1 MKIGTF
7 FAGRKA
13 NKKQKTI
20 MAEELKDKEE
30 ILNNEENQ
38 ETVQAA
44 DEPKAE
50 GRTDEKTEELT
61 PEQDGE
67 AQGKAETKDN
77 EAEEGEKTPEE
88 LLALAQ
94 AEIEELKTQALYKQA
109 EFENYRRRTIKEKA
123 DLVLN
128 GSKSAVTALL
138 PIVDDLE
145 RALPS
150 MKNAEDVKAVAE
162 GVELIYQ
169 KFLKA
174 LAGLGVKQM
183 ETEGKDFDVDMH
195 EAIAQVPGVP
205 DEQKGRIIDCVE
217 KGYTLNDHV
226 IRHAKVAVGM

>member
-1 MKIGTF
+1 M

-13 NKKQKTI
+13 NQKRKT
-20 MAEELKDKEE
+20 MSEELKDKEE
-30 ILNNEENQ
+30 ILKDTEDQ
-38 ETVQAA
+38 ETPENPETQ
-44 DEPKAE
+44 ENPNSSE
-50 GRTDEKTEELT
+50 T
-61 PEQDGE
+61 PEP
-67 AQGKAETKDN
+67 AAEP
-77 EAEEGEKTPEE
+77 TPEE
-88 LLALAQ
+88 LLALAK

-109 EFENYRRRTIKEKA
+109 EFENYRKRTIKEKA
-123 DLVLN
+123 DLILN

-150 MKNAEDVKAVAE
+150 MKKAEDVAAVAE

-174 LAGLGVKQM
+174 LEGLGVKQID
-183 ETEGKDFDVDMH
+183 TEGKDFDVDLH
-195 EAIAQVPGVP
+195 EAVAQVPGVP
-205 DEQKGRIIDCVE
+205 DEQKGRVIDCVE

>member
-1 MKIGTF
+1 
-7 FAGRKA
+7 
-13 NKKQKTI
+13 

-30 ILNNEENQ
+30 IL
-38 ETVQAA
+38 
-44 DEPKAE
+44 
-50 GRTDEKTEELT
+50 
-61 PEQDGE
+61 DGE
-67 AQGKAETKDN
+67 ERVEESDETTVSV
-77 EAEEGEKTPEE
+77 EAEANAEAAAEAESEEQPEEEKTPEQ
-88 LLALAQ
+88 LLAEAR
-94 AEIEELKTQALYKQA
+94 AEIEALKTQALYKQA
-109 EFENYRRRTIKEKA
+109 EFENYRKRTIKEKA
-123 DLVLN
+123 DLILN

-150 MKNAEDVKAVAE
+150 MQKAEDVAAVAE

-174 LAGLGVKQM
+174 LAGLGVKPI
-183 ETEGKDFDVDMH
+183 ETEGKDFDVDLH

-205 DEQKGRIIDCVE
+205 DEQKGRVIDCVE

>member
-1 MKIGTF
+1 
-7 FAGRKA
+7 
-13 NKKQKTI
+13 

-30 ILNNEENQ
+30 ILQSTEPAEN
-38 ETVQAA
+38 VA
-44 DEPKAE
+44 DGMAE
-50 GRTDEKTEELT
+50 GCPEGETSSEEPEAPEEQT
-61 PEQDGE
+61 PEQ
-67 AQGKAETKDN
+67 
-77 EAEEGEKTPEE
+77 
-88 LLALAQ
+88 LLTLAK

-109 EFENYRRRTIKEKA
+109 EFENYRKRTIKEKA
-123 DLVLN
+123 DLILN

-150 MKNAEDVKAVAE
+150 MKKAEDVAAVAE

-174 LAGLGVKQM
+174 LAGLGVKQID
-183 ETEGKDFDVDMH
+183 TDGKDFDVDLH

-205 DEQKGRIIDCVE
+205 DEQKGRVIDCVE

>member
-1 MKIGTF
+1 
-7 FAGRKA
+7 
-13 NKKQKTI
+13 

-30 ILNNEENQ
+30 ILVDGMDTKSTENVEGAENVEDAANVESKNNESAE
-38 ETVQAA
+38 EGKASEDVALDGD
-44 DEPKAE
+44 DEQ
-50 GRTDEKTEELT
+50 T
-61 PEQDGE
+61 PEQ
-67 AQGKAETKDN
+67 
-77 EAEEGEKTPEE
+77 
-88 LLALAQ
+88 LLALAR
-94 AEIEELKTQALYKQA
+94 AEIEELKTQALYRQA

-150 MKNAEDVKAVAE
+150 MKKADDVAAVAE

-174 LAGLGVKQM
+174 LAGLGVKQI
-183 ETEGKDFDVDMH
+183 ETEGKDFDVDLH

-205 DEQKGRIIDCVE
+205 DEQKGRVIDCVE

>member
-1 MKIGTF
+1 MT
-7 FAGRKA
+7 
-13 NKKQKTI
+13 
-20 MAEELKDKEE
+20 EELKDKE
-30 ILNNEENQ
+30 ILKDAESPVNPEASANSAN
-38 ETVQAA
+38 AA
-44 DEPKAE
+44 NAAS
-50 GRTDEKTEELT
+50 
-61 PEQDGE
+61 PESPRQSASGHPSEDAAPDLSSSRASGD
-67 AQGKAETKDN
+67 AVAGDTSPSAPQ
-77 EAEEGEKTPEE
+77 TPEE
-88 LLALAQ
+88 LLAQAR
-94 AEIEELKTQALYKQA
+94 AEIEELKSLALYRQA

-123 DLVLN
+123 DLILN

-150 MKNAEDVKAVAE
+150 MQKAEDVAAVAE

-174 LAGLGVKQM
+174 LAGLGVKQI
-183 ETEGKDFDVDMH
+183 ETEGKDFDVDLH

-205 DEQKGRIIDCVE
+205 DEQKGRVIDCVE

>member
-1 MKIGTF
+1 
-7 FAGRKA
+7 
-13 NKKQKTI
+13 

-30 ILNNEENQ
+30 IL
-38 ETVQAA
+38 
-44 DEPKAE
+44 
-50 GRTDEKTEELT
+50 
-61 PEQDGE
+61 DGE
-67 AQGKAETKDN
+67 ERAQESDDTTVGV
-77 EAEEGEKTPEE
+77 EAESAAEAAAESEEQSDEEKTPEQ
-88 LLALAQ
+88 LLAEAR
-94 AEIEELKTQALYKQA
+94 AEIEALKTQALYKQA
-109 EFENYRRRTIKEKA
+109 EFENYRKRTIKEKA
-123 DLVLN
+123 DLILN

-150 MKNAEDVKAVAE
+150 MQKAEDVAAVAE

-174 LAGLGVKQM
+174 LAGLGVKPI
-183 ETEGKDFDVDMH
+183 ETEGKDFDVDLH

-205 DEQKGRIIDCVE
+205 DEQKGRVIDCVE

>member
-1 MKIGTF
+1 MDTKSTENVEG
-7 FAGRKA
+7 AENVEEAA
-13 NKKQKTI
+13 NVESKNNGS
-20 MAEELKDKEE
+20 AEEGKASEDVALDGD
-30 ILNNEENQ
+30 
-38 ETVQAA
+38 
-44 DEPKAE
+44 DEQ
-50 GRTDEKTEELT
+50 T
-61 PEQDGE
+61 PEQ
-67 AQGKAETKDN
+67 
-77 EAEEGEKTPEE
+77 
-88 LLALAQ
+88 LLALAR
-94 AEIEELKTQALYKQA
+94 AEIEELKTQALYRQA

-150 MKNAEDVKAVAE
+150 MKKADDVAAVAE

-174 LAGLGVKQM
+174 LAGLGVKQI
-183 ETEGKDFDVDMH
+183 ETEGKDFDVDLH

-205 DEQKGRIIDCVE
+205 DEQKGRVIDCVE

>member
-1 MKIGTF
+1 
-7 FAGRKA
+7 
-13 NKKQKTI
+13 

-30 ILNNEENQ
+30 IL
-38 ETVQAA
+38 
-44 DEPKAE
+44 
-50 GRTDEKTEELT
+50 
-61 PEQDGE
+61 DGE
-67 AQGKAETKDN
+67 ERAQESDDTTVGV
-77 EAEEGEKTPEE
+77 EAEAAAEAAAESEEQSDEEKTPEQ
-88 LLALAQ
+88 LLAEAR
-94 AEIEELKTQALYKQA
+94 AEIEALKTQALYKQA
-109 EFENYRRRTIKEKA
+109 EFENYRKRTIKEKA
-123 DLVLN
+123 DLILN

-150 MKNAEDVKAVAE
+150 MQKAEDVAAVAE

-174 LAGLGVKQM
+174 LAGLGVKPI
-183 ETEGKDFDVDMH
+183 ETEGKDFDVDLH

-205 DEQKGRIIDCVE
+205 DEQKGRVIDCVE

>member
-1 MKIGTF
+1 MRFGTL

-13 NKKQKTI
+13 NQKRKT
-20 MAEELKDKEE
+20 MSEELKDKEE
-30 ILNNEENQ
+30 ILKDTEDQ
-38 ETVQAA
+38 ETPENPETQ
-44 DEPKAE
+44 ENPNSSE
-50 GRTDEKTEELT
+50 T
-61 PEQDGE
+61 PEP
-67 AQGKAETKDN
+67 AAEP
-77 EAEEGEKTPEE
+77 TPEE
-88 LLALAQ
+88 LLALAK

-109 EFENYRRRTIKEKA
+109 EFENYRKRTIKEKA
-123 DLVLN
+123 DLILN
-128 GSKSAVTALL
+128 GSKSAVVALL

-150 MKNAEDVKAVAE
+150 MKTAEDVAAVAE

-174 LAGLGVKQM
+174 LAGLGVKQI
-183 ETEGKDFDVDMH
+183 ETEGKDFDVDQH

-205 DEQKGRIIDCVE
+205 DEQKGRVIDCVE

>member
-1 MKIGTF
+1 
-7 FAGRKA
+7 
-13 NKKQKTI
+13 

-30 ILNNEENQ
+30 ILVDGMDTKSTENVEGAENVEDAANVESKNNGSAEEGKAS
-38 ETVQAA
+38 EDVALDGD
-44 DEPKAE
+44 DEQ
-50 GRTDEKTEELT
+50 T
-61 PEQDGE
+61 PEQ
-67 AQGKAETKDN
+67 
-77 EAEEGEKTPEE
+77 
-88 LLALAQ
+88 LLALAR
-94 AEIEELKTQALYKQA
+94 AEIEELKTQALYRQA

-138 PIVDDLE
+138 PVVDDLE

-150 MKNAEDVKAVAE
+150 MKKADDVAAVAE

-174 LAGLGVKQM
+174 LAGLGVKQI
-183 ETEGKDFDVDMH
+183 ETEGKDFDVDLH
-195 EAIAQVPGVP
+195 EAIAQVSGVP
-205 DEQKGRIIDCVE
+205 DEQKGRVIDCVE

>member
-1 MKIGTF
+1 MTEKMKIFSDTKMTEDTEMSG
-7 FAGRKA
+7 AAEGVAVGDAA
-13 NKKQKTI
+13 NEGAT
-20 MAEELKDKEE
+20 AEEQK
-30 ILNNEENQ
+30 
-38 ETVQAA
+38 AA
-44 DEPKAE
+44 DEVAADGGQDAE
-50 GRTDEKTEELT
+50 GADA
-61 PEQDGE
+61 DD
-67 AQGKAETKDN
+67 A
-77 EAEEGEKTPEE
+77 EKTPEE

-109 EFENYRRRTIKEKA
+109 EFENYRKRTIKEKA
-123 DLVLN
+123 DLILN

-145 RALPS
+145 RALPQ
-150 MKNAEDVKAVAE
+150 MKKAEDVAAAVE

-174 LAGLGVKQM
+174 LSGLGVKQI
-183 ETEGKDFDVDMH
+183 ETEGKDFDVDLH

-205 DEQKGRIIDCVE
+205 DEQKGRVIDCVE

>member
-1 MKIGTF
+1 MRFGTL

-13 NKKQKTI
+13 NQKRKT
-20 MAEELKDKEE
+20 MSEELKDKEE
-30 ILNNEENQ
+30 ILKDTEDQ
-38 ETVQAA
+38 ETPENPETQ
-44 DEPKAE
+44 ENPNSSE
-50 GRTDEKTEELT
+50 T
-61 PEQDGE
+61 PEP
-67 AQGKAETKDN
+67 AAEP
-77 EAEEGEKTPEE
+77 TPEE
-88 LLALAQ
+88 LLALAK

-109 EFENYRRRTIKEKA
+109 EFENYRKRTIKEKA
-123 DLVLN
+123 DLILN

-150 MKNAEDVKAVAE
+150 MKKAEDVAAVAE

-174 LAGLGVKQM
+174 LEGLGVKQID
-183 ETEGKDFDVDMH
+183 TEGKDFDVDLH
-195 EAIAQVPGVP
+195 EAVAQVPGVP
-205 DEQKGRIIDCVE
+205 DEQKGRVIDCVE

>member
-1 MKIGTF
+1 
-7 FAGRKA
+7 
-13 NKKQKTI
+13 

-30 ILNNEENQ
+30 ILVEGMDTKSTENVEGAENVEDAANVESKNNGSAEEGKAS
-38 ETVQAA
+38 EDVALDGD
-44 DEPKAE
+44 DEQ
-50 GRTDEKTEELT
+50 T
-61 PEQDGE
+61 PEQ
-67 AQGKAETKDN
+67 
-77 EAEEGEKTPEE
+77 
-88 LLALAQ
+88 LLALAR
-94 AEIEELKTQALYKQA
+94 AEIEELKTQALYRQA

-150 MKNAEDVKAVAE
+150 MKKADDVAAVAE

-174 LAGLGVKQM
+174 LAGLGVKQI
-183 ETEGKDFDVDMH
+183 ETEGKDFDVDLH

-205 DEQKGRIIDCVE
+205 DEQKGRVIDCVE